1 LLATKAPP
9 RTADVSNEQIQKLT
23 FFLLDKYFVFFNPLK
38 LFVFF
43 FALFVWGSAALLLSA
58 SGPVV
63 AGSFVVGLLVG
74 WRLLACGLPD
84 AFPPLAPLSLLRF
97 LPPCSVSLAQ
107 AVSQFVS
114 ISLELSIAQPQYH
127 SYSRFHLQSSRRH

>member
-1 LLATKAPP
+1 LLATKAPL

-63 AGSFVVGLLVG
+63 ADWVASFVVRCWLARRLVSSCL
-74 WRLLACGLPD
+74 WLA
-84 AFPPLAPLSLLRF
+84 
-97 LPPCSVSLAQ
+97 
-107 AVSQFVS
+107 
-114 ISLELSIAQPQYH
+114 
-127 SYSRFHLQSSRRH
+127 